1 MSPLFFSKRM
11 INYNVP
17 KCMKCGKELTND
29 EIGIHKKM
37 INRGATEF
45 YCLKCLAEETDT
57 TEERLR
63 ERIEYFRRQ
72 GCLLF
77 Q

>member
-1 MSPLFFSKRM
+1 M
-11 INYNVP
+11 IPDGVSEKQP
-17 KCMKCGKELTND
+17 CCMKCGKTLTYD

-37 INRGATEF
+37 INRGATQF
-45 YCLKCLAEETDT
+45 FCLACLAAYTGS

-63 ERIEYFRRQ
+63 ERIEHFRKQ

>member
-1 MSPLFFSKRM
+1 
-11 INYNVP
+11 
-17 KCMKCGKELTND
+17 MKCGKTLTND

-45 YCLKCLAEETDT
+45 FCLRCLAEFTNS
-57 TEERLR
+57 TEDRLR
-63 ERIEYFRRQ
+63 ERIEHFRAQ

>member
-1 MSPLFFSKRM
+1 MDGNPYGM
-11 INYNVP
+11 P
-17 KCMKCGKELTND
+17 KCMKCGRTLTYD

-37 INRGATEF
+37 INRGAEEF
-45 YCLKCLAEETDT
+45 FCLTCLAESTGS

-63 ERIEYFRRQ
+63 ERIEHFRKQ

-77 Q
+77 R

>member
-1 MSPLFFSKRM
+1 MNGVSAKQP
-11 INYNVP
+11 V
-17 KCMKCGKELTND
+17 CMKCGRTLTDD

-45 YCLKCLAEETDT
+45 FCLTCLAESIGS
-57 TEERLR
+57 TEERLK
-63 ERIEYFRRQ
+63 ERIEHFRRQ

-77 Q
+77 K

>member
-1 MSPLFFSKRM
+1 
-11 INYNVP
+11 
-17 KCMKCGKELTND
+17 MKCGRILTDD
-29 EIGIHKKM
+29 EIGIHTKM

-45 YCLKCLAEETDT
+45 FCISCLAEYTGST
-57 TEERLR
+57 VERLR
-63 ERIEYFRRQ
+63 ERIEHFRAQ

>member
-1 MSPLFFSKRM
+1 MSENP
-11 INYNVP
+11 YEQP
-17 KCMKCGKELTND
+17 KCMKCGKTLTND

-45 YCLKCLAEETDT
+45 FCLPCLAAYTGS

-63 ERIEYFRRQ
+63 ERIEHFRAQ

-77 Q
+77 R

>member
-1 MSPLFFSKRM
+1 MDSESAKQPCCKR
-11 INYNVP
+11 
-17 KCMKCGKELTND
+17 CGKVLSYD

-45 YCLKCLAEETDT
+45 FCLTCLAQSIGS

-63 ERIEYFRRQ
+63 ERIEHFRKQ

-77 Q
+77 R

>member
-1 MSPLFFSKRM
+1 MDSENAKQPCCK
-11 INYNVP
+11 
-17 KCMKCGKELTND
+17 KCGKVLSYD

-45 YCLKCLAEETDT
+45 FCLACLAAYTNS

-63 ERIEYFRRQ
+63 ERIEHFRRQ

>member
-1 MSPLFFSKRM
+1 M
-11 INYNVP
+11 NGANAQP
-17 KCMKCGKELTND
+17 KCIKCGKTLSYD
-29 EIGIHKKM
+29 EIGIHKNM
-37 INRGATEF
+37 LNRGATEF
-45 YCLKCLAEETDT
+45 FCLTCLAEATGS

-63 ERIEYFRRQ
+63 ERIEHFRKE

>member
-1 MSPLFFSKRM
+1 MAENL
-11 INYNVP
+11 YEQP
-17 KCMKCGKELTND
+17 KCMKCGKTLTND

-45 YCLKCLAEETDT
+45 FCLRCLAEFTHS
-57 TEERLR
+57 TEDRLR
-63 ERIEYFRRQ
+63 ERIEHFRAQ

>member
-1 MSPLFFSKRM
+1 MNM
-11 INYNVP
+11 NYSQP
-17 KCMKCGKELTND
+17 CCKKCGRKLTYD

-37 INRGATEF
+37 INRGAREF
-45 YCLKCLAEETDT
+45 FCLTCLANHLGC
-57 TEERLR
+57 TEDNLR
-63 ERIEYFRRQ
+63 ERIEHFRRE

>member
-1 MSPLFFSKRM
+1 MAENP
-11 INYNVP
+11 YEQP
-17 KCMKCGKELTND
+17 KCMKCGKTLTDD

-45 YCLKCLAEETDT
+45 FCLTCLAVYTGS

-63 ERIEYFRRQ
+63 ERIAHFRAQ

-77 Q
+77 R